1 MAGVSDSDRF
11 KSVWH
16 PLSGVF
22 LKHAGGGGEPSAFL
36 GFLLPRAPKNKDK
49 RKWMAGKFPAAEE
62 N

>member
-1 MAGVSDSDRF
+1 MIDSKASGTHCQVCFLSTQVAEVS
-11 KSVWH
+11 H
-16 PLSGVF
+16 L
-22 LKHAGGGGEPSAFL
+22 HFL